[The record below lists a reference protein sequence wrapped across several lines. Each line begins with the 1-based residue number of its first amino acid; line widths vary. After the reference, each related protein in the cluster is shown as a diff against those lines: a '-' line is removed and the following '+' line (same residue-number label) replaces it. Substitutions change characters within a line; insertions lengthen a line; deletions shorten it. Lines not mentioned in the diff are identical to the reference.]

1 MAENE
6 NTLTISISCP
16 REESN
21 IDDNV
26 SHTIPFL
33 LGFFVG
39 IVIPVI
45 SLVYFSDLA
54 HEISYVNSFM
64 VQKYYKPVIV
74 LLYFIVTTI
83 ALLGFYFI
91 HCRYIAETKRII
103 CNDRQHRRDVQSA
116 NISHLKDLAKVLCAN
131 IGCTGI
137 KKDMAKTIT
146 VSTDKVKDG
155 NTSVITIS
163 YGDNN
168 IETSSLSSVN
178 QN

>member
-26 SHTIPFL
+26 SHTIPLL

-45 SLVYFSDLA
+45 FLVCFSDLA
-54 HEISYVNSFM
+54 HEIRYVNSFM
-64 VQKYYKPVIV
+64 VQKYYKPLIV
-74 LLYFIVTTI
+74 LLYFIVTII

-91 HCRYIAETKRII
+91 HCRYIAETKSK
-103 CNDRQHRRDVQSA
+103 N
-116 NISHLKDLAKVLCAN
+116 NYHLFVHCWIYTVCVSIALAVLSKLNLTAILAVFVTHVILDYSKPH
-131 IGCTGI
+131 IGRKIGEKAYALDQILHYIVLLIVGI
-137 KKDMAKTIT
+137 LLI
-146 VSTDKVKDG
+146 
-155 NTSVITIS
+155 
-163 YGDNN
+163 
-168 IETSSLSSVN
+168 
-178 QN
+178 